1 MSIIREKIRLMPGLG
16 TELTTNIKFG
26 LINNDGFSGLQQEI
40 DNLTQNTSDDLIN
53 PPIDVEVRKIAYE
66 ATSGPLKLQFNFH
79 VGNANNFGTLFEN
92 AGFTVDEI
100 TMKSS
105 NILNSFFI
113 ANFYDT
119 YDINTQTKIF
129 TTYLTKITAGTTGIA
144 NPISEYSIDSSRV
157 NQLYYWYV
165 PVAYLTGSTING
177 YMKFSFYNAKTGRV
191 QPFYNY
197 DNESLISSEKLFFN
211 ATINVNNKTWNIYTP
226 ATHAKIVIA
235 RELWN
240 SPEYTEKVDK
250 SAMGMK
256 NESQK
261 YPSGSNFNYITGKYN
276 TI

>member
-1 MSIIREKIRLMPGLG
+1 MSIIREKIRLMPGIG
-16 TELTTNIKFG
+16 TGFTTNIKFG
-26 LINNDGFSGLQQEI
+26 LSTNDGFSGLQQEI

-53 PPIDVEVRKIAYE
+53 SPIDVEVRKIAYE
-66 ATSGPLKLQFNFH
+66 LTSGPLKLQFNFH
-79 VGNANNFGTLFEN
+79 VGSANSFGTLFEN
-92 AGFTVDEI
+92 AGFTINEI

-113 ANFYDT
+113 MDFYDS
-119 YDINTQTKIF
+119 YDINNQVKIF
-129 TTYLTKITAGTTGIA
+129 TTYLTKITAGTTGTVE
-144 NPISEYSIDSSRV
+144 PISEYSLGSSP

-177 YMKFSFYNAKTGRV
+177 YVKFSFYNAKTGRV

-197 DNESLISSEKLFFN
+197 DNESLISSQKLFFN

-226 ATHAKIVIA
+226 ATHAKVVIA

-250 SAMGMK
+250 SIVSMK
-256 NESQK
+256 NESQN
-261 YPSGSNFNYITGKYN
+261 YPSGNSFDYVTGKYK